1 LEQST
6 ATRSDDTLPMFG
18 HESSRTSYV
27 PPRPL
32 DLAAR
37 TDIGKHRRR
46 NEDQYV
52 IAHLGRWI
60 GIHATSVGVPREM
73 ASPQGTLLVV
83 ADGMG
88 GHGAGDVASAVTLDS
103 FVEHL
108 LVGMPWLISAS
119 PAGDALLTDDVERFL
134 VACQDRLHEV
144 AKRRGLPS
152 DLGTTLTVAYVTGAR
167 LILAHVGDSRAYLQR
182 GRILRCLTH
191 DHTLGAGL
199 GGSESGPFAH
209 VLVNAIGGNVD
220 RPQPELSA
228 MELLP
233 GDRVLLCS
241 DGLHGMLNDAQ
252 IAELLASAT
261 TARAAVDSLVDAA
274 LAEGGRDN
282 VTAVAA
288 FG

>member
-1 LEQST
+1 MEHSI
-6 ATRSDDTLPMFG
+6 ATRSDDTLPMFAP
-18 HESSRTSYV
+18 EARTSFV
-27 PPRPL
+27 PPRSL

-37 TDIGKHRRR
+37 TDVGKHRQR

-60 GIHATSVGVPREM
+60 GIHATSVGVPRELT
-73 ASPQGTLLVV
+73 SPQGTLLVV

-108 LVGMPWLISAS
+108 LFDMPWLTSAS
-119 PAGDALLTDDVERFL
+119 AAGDALLTDDVERFL

-144 AKRRGLPS
+144 AKREGLPA

-167 LILAHVGDSRAYLQR
+167 LILAHVGDTRAYLQR

-191 DHTLGAGL
+191 DHTVGAGVAGL
-199 GGSESGPFAH
+199 ESGPFAH
-209 VLVNAIGGNVD
+209 VLVNAIGGNVA

-228 MELLP
+228 MELLA
-233 GDRVLLCS
+233 GDRLLLCS
-241 DGLHGMLNDAQ
+241 DGLHGLVHDAQ

-261 TARAAVDSLVDAA
+261 TARAAVDALVDAA
-274 LAEGGRDN
+274 LAAGGRDN
-282 VTAVAA
+282 ITAVAA